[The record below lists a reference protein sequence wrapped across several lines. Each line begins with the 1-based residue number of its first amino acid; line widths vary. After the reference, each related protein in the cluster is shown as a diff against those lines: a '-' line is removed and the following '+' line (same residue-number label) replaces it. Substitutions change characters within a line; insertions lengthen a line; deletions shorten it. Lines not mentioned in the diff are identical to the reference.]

1 MRNESIFFANPNRQ
15 AIISKGPKYTP
26 IGSTCDL
33 HLHPELE
40 FIYVISGKMKLSL
53 DNADFVA
60 NSGEILFTNGNL
72 PHMTTCLDSETEIYL
87 IQFRNPSIL
96 KNELKYLSKFLKQQS
111 VPAHVFSTS
120 DPNYTELLTHI
131 KNMISLHTNKD
142 ISSDF
147 YITSNI
153 YSIIA
158 LLYKKGFFPVEE
170 NIVNTKL
177 INKVL
182 PIIQNINENYKEHL
196 TLDNLAKLSSLNKEY
211 LCRLFKKATGATLT
225 DYLNFVRVCK
235 AEELFK
241 TDINISEI
249 SYMTGFSSLSYFN
262 KIFKKYKHCT
272 PTAYRKAYSAAGTR

>member
-1 MRNESIFFANPNRQ
+1 MRNENIFFTNPNRQ

-26 IGSTCDL
+26 VGSTCDM

-40 FIYVISGKMKLSL
+40 FLYILSGQMKLSL
-53 DNADFVA
+53 DNEDFVG
-60 NSGEILFTNGNL
+60 NSGDIIFTNSNL

-87 IQFRNPSIL
+87 IQFKNPSIL
-96 KNELKYLSKFLKQQS
+96 KNDLKYLSKFLKQQS
-111 VPAHVFSTS
+111 VPAYIFSVD
-120 DPNYTELLTHI
+120 DPDYSELLVHI
-131 KNMISLHTNKD
+131 KSMIKLHLSKD
-142 ISSDF
+142 ISNDF
-147 YITSNI
+147 YITSHI
-153 YSIIA
+153 YSIIG

-170 NIVNTKL
+170 SIVNTKL

-182 PIIQNINENYKEHL
+182 PIIRNINENYKDHL

-225 DYLNFVRVCK
+225 DYLNFVRICK
-235 AEELFK
+235 AEELFS

-272 PTAYRKAYSAAGTR
+272 PTAYRRVYSNSDKK